1 MTAKARVRPRT
12 LEEKQAFAVGHEVRI
27 EALTI
32 FNERVA
38 SPKEVA
44 RGLGI
49 SLSKAGHHVKIL
61 LDEDCIELVKIEPR
75 GGSAEHFYRG
85 VKRPEITDEEWEVT
99 PDLNRR
105 KIVAAVFRNLI
116 AEGLSA
122 IRAGKMSADR
132 FLRLS
137 WKSMNFDAQAREEA
151 ADEQRESLERLK
163 KIEEGAAHRMS
174 KSGEKGIST
183 VIAVLGFTRSRNV
196 QPSGASAAPG
206 EV

>member
-1 MTAKARVRPRT
+1 MTTGARVRPRT

-38 SPKEVA
+38 SPKEIA
-44 RGLGI
+44 SDLGI
-49 SLSKAGHHVKIL
+49 SLNKAGHHVKIL

-99 PDLNRR
+99 PDLSRR

-137 WKSMNFDAQAREEA
+137 WKSMNLDKQGRREA
-151 ADEQRESLERLK
+151 ADEQRESLERLQ
-163 KIEEGAAHRMS
+163 KIEVDSAQRMIE
-174 KSGEKGIST
+174 SGEEGVST
-183 VIAVLGFTRSRNV
+183 VIATLGFTRSRNV
-196 QPSGASAAPG
+196 RPSGDSVAPG

>member
-1 MTAKARVRPRT
+1 MTTTKTRRRT
-12 LEEKQAFAVGHEVRI
+12 LEETQAFAVGHEVRI

-32 FNERVA
+32 LNERVA
-38 SPKEVA
+38 SPKEIA
-44 RGLGI
+44 ETLNI
-49 SLSKAGHHVKIL
+49 DLNKAGHHVKIL
-61 LDEDCIELVKIEPR
+61 LDEGCIELVKIEPR

-85 VKRPEITDEEWEVT
+85 VKRPELSDEEWEAT
-99 PDLNRR
+99 PDPRRR

-137 WKSMNFDAQAREEA
+137 WKSMNFDAQARQEA

-174 KSGEKGIST
+174 ESGEKGVST

-196 QPSGASAAPG
+196 QPPDDSAAPG
-206 EV
+206 EA